1 MSLINMNLSP
11 QMSQKLGYP
20 SQENDSLPDPLRE
33 NNLISDNSRQHPSST
48 NDDVHS
54 PMNTH
59 QPSVNSPVDN
69 NLEETDLVHLG

>member
-1 MSLINMNLSP
+1 M
-11 QMSQKLGYP
+11 
-20 SQENDSLPDPLRE
+20 PDPLRG

-59 QPSVNSPVDN
+59 QQSVNSVVDN
-69 NLEETDLVHLG
+69 NLEETDLVHFGRKPQDECSSFIETGKKEI